1 MANKI
6 TPTDVYSSFNT
17 LIGQQAG
24 GALATS
30 YLGETI
36 TVGQAAQLY
45 GYENTLNALSIA
57 MGRVL
62 IGVRPYTG
70 SFALIESDNEAY
82 GQIAR
87 KISYFYD
94 GFEGAKDWE
103 TGTGDGAHL
112 KDGQSVDMYKIHKRY
127 PLEMQFGGLKVL
139 EKSYTRFLRQLKVA
153 FSNAEQFD
161 AFYRGEAVQINNEIQ
176 MMKEAENRALVLNAI
191 GATFNTGNANMKV
204 NLTKLYNE
212 ETGTSLTTAE
222 LLSGT
227 FLPVFVKFFVS
238 KIKFFSDLMQKNT
251 SLYHLTPVKTGDG
264 GENLVLYRHTPKDAQ
279 RLIIP
284 SKLWY
289 DVETNVM
296 SSIFNDG
303 YLKLDQAERIAYWQS
318 PADPMKVN
326 VTPNQFDVS
335 TGLSKDGDNVSD
347 LVVVGLLYDKNA
359 LAVTYR
365 QEDVLTTPVNASGVY
380 YNTVH
385 HWAKDYR
392 YDPTENMIL
401 FYMKDEV

>member
-24 GALATS
+24 GALGTS

-45 GYENTLNALSIA
+45 GYENTLNALSAA

-70 SFALIESDNEAY
+70 SYALIETDNEAY

-94 GFEGAKDWE
+94 GFETAKDWE
-103 TGTGDGAHL
+103 AGTGSGGHL
-112 KDGQSVDMYKIHKRY
+112 QDGQTVDAYTIHKRY

-176 MMKEAENRALVLNAI
+176 MMKEVENRALVLNAI
-191 GATFNTGNANMKV
+191 GATFNTGSSSMKV
-204 NLTKLYNE
+204 NLTKLFNTE
-212 ETGTSLTTAE
+212 KGTTFTTAQ
-222 LLSGT
+222 LLNDA
-227 FLPVFVKFFVS
+227 LPDFVKFFVS
-238 KIKFFSDLMQKNT
+238 KVKFLSDLMQKNT
-251 SLYHLTPVKTGDG
+251 NLYHLTPTKKGDG
-264 GENLVLYRHTPKDAQ
+264 DRTLSLLRHTPKEAQ
-279 RLIIP
+279 RLLVS

-289 DVETNVM
+289 DAETNVM
-296 SSIFNDG
+296 PSIFHDG

-318 PADPMKVN
+318 PTDPMKVN
-326 VTPNQFDVS
+326 VTPNQFDVK
-335 TGLSKDGDNVSD
+335 TGLSKDGDNVAD
-347 LVVVGLLYDKNA
+347 LVVVGLLYDKDA
-359 LAVTYR
+359 LTVTYR
-365 QEDVLTTPVNASGVY
+365 QEDVLTTPINASGVY

-401 FYMKDEV
+401 FYMKDDEV